1 MLMGPLKG
9 LRIVEMAGIGPA
21 PFCAMLLAD
30 MGAEVIRIDR
40 TARGDLGL
48 DLGKDP
54 RFDVLR
60 RGRKSIALDLKK
72 SEAVAAAKRLISQAD
87 VLVEGFRPGTMER
100 LGLGPEQFNSTNPK
114 LVYGRMTG
122 FGQEGPEAARAGHDI
137 NYIALAGVLST
148 IGRKDTAPVPPL
160 NLVGDFGGGAMFLAF
175 GILAAL
181 IERGRSGK
189 GQVVDAAM
197 IDGAAYLSTAIHGM
211 KALGLWQEERGTNI
225 LDSGAPWY
233 DTYATSDDKFIA
245 IGPVEQRFFQELL
258 VRLGINPAA
267 FPGQFDRARWPEMH
281 QRFADVFK
289 SKTREQ
295 WCEVMQGS
303 DACFAPV
310 LTLGEAP
317 LHPHNRARSTFID
330 IEGVIQPAP
339 APRFSR
345 SKTTTPQAPPII
357 GANADEILDGW
368 GFNPQEIATL
378 RETGALPEPSN
389 SELTA

>member
-1 MLMGPLKG
+1 MGPLKG
-9 LRIVEMAGIGPA
+9 LRVVEMAGIGPA

-72 SEAVAAAKRLISQAD
+72 PEAVAVAKRLISQAD

-100 LGLGPEQFNSTNPK
+100 LGLGPDQFTSTNPK

-122 FGQEGPEAARAGHDI
+122 FGQEGPEASRAGHDI

-148 IGRKDTAPVPPL
+148 IGRKGDAPVPPL

-175 GILAAL
+175 GIVAAL
-181 IERGRSGK
+181 FECGRSGK

-197 IDGAAYLSTAIHGM
+197 VDGAAYLTTAIHGM
-211 KALGLWQEERGTNI
+211 KASGLWHEERGSNI

-233 DTYATSDDKFIA
+233 DTYETSDGKFIA
-245 IGPVEQRFFQELL
+245 IGPVEQRFFRELL
-258 VRLGINPAA
+258 DRLGIDPTN
-267 FPGQFDRARWPEMH
+267 FPGQFDRARWPEMR
-281 QRFADVFK
+281 QRFAEAFR

-295 WCEVMQGS
+295 WCEVMEGS

-310 LTLGEAP
+310 LTMGEAP
-317 LHPHNRARSTFID
+317 LHPHNRVRDTFID
-330 IEGVIQPAP
+330 IEGVIQPGP

-345 SKTTTPQAPPII
+345 SKTTIPHAPPVI
-357 GANADEILDGW
+357 GANADQILDGW
-368 GFNPQEIATL
+368 GFDRQEIAAL
-378 RETGALPEPSN
+378 REAGALP
-389 SELTA
+389 

>member
-1 MLMGPLKG
+1 MGPLNG
-9 LRIVEMAGIGPA
+9 LRVVEMAGIGPA
-21 PFCAMLLAD
+21 PFCAMLLSD

-60 RGRKSIALDLKK
+60 RGRKSIALDLKNP
-72 SEAVAAAKRLISQAD
+72 EAVAAAKRLISQAD

-100 LGLGPEQFNSTNPK
+100 LGLGPDEFLSTNPK

-122 FGQEGPEAARAGHDI
+122 FGQVGPEASRAGHDI

-148 IGRKDTAPVPPL
+148 IGRKGTAPVPPL
-160 NLVGDFGGGAMFLAF
+160 NLVGDFGGGAMFLSF

-181 IERGRSGK
+181 FECSRSGK

-197 IDGAAYLSTAIHGM
+197 VDGAAYLSTAIHGM

-233 DTYATSDDKFIA
+233 DTYATSDGKFIA
-245 IGPVEQRFFQELL
+245 IGSVEQRFFRELL
-258 VRLGINPAA
+258 SRLEIDPAT
-267 FPGQFDRARWPEMH
+267 FPSQFDRGRWPEM
-281 QRFADVFK
+281 RERLADVFR

-317 LHPHNRARSTFID
+317 LHPHNRARDTFIN

-345 SKTTTPQAPPII
+345 SRTTNPHAPPTI
-357 GANADEILDGW
+357 GANADQVLDDW
-368 GFNPQEIATL
+368 GFDPQEIAAL
-378 RETGALPEPSN
+378 RKAGALP
-389 SELTA
+389 

>member
-1 MLMGPLKG
+1 MGPLND
-9 LRIVEMAGIGPA
+9 LRVVEMAGIGPA

-48 DLGKDP
+48 NLGSDP

-72 SEAVAAAKRLISQAD
+72 PEAVAAAKKLIAQAD

-100 LGLGPEQFNSTNPK
+100 LGLGPEECLAANPK

-137 NYIALAGVLST
+137 NYIALSGVLST
-148 IGRKDTAPVPPL
+148 IGRKDTSPVPPL

-175 GILAAL
+175 GIVTAL
-181 IERGRSGK
+181 FECGRSGK

-197 IDGAAYLSTAIHGM
+197 VDGAAYLSTAIHGM

-233 DTYATSDDKFIA
+233 DTYATSDGKYIA

-258 VRLGINPAA
+258 SRLQIDAA
-267 FPGQFDRARWPEMH
+267 TFPEQFDRARWPEM
-281 QRFADVFK
+281 RERLAEIFK
-289 SKTREQ
+289 SKTRDQ
-295 WCEVMQGS
+295 WCEVMTGS

-317 LHPHNRARSTFID
+317 LHPHNRARDTFID
-330 IEGVIQPAP
+330 IAGVIQPAP

-345 SKTTTPQAPPII
+345 SKTTIPHAPPVI
-357 GANADEILDGW
+357 GANADEVLNGW
-368 GFNPQEIATL
+368 GFAPQDITAL
-378 RETGALPEPSN
+378 RKSGAFS
-389 SELTA
+389 

>member
-1 MLMGPLKG
+1 MGPLKG
-9 LRIVEMAGIGPA
+9 LRVVEMAGIGPA

-30 MGAEVIRIDR
+30 MGAEVVRIDR

-72 SEAVAAAKRLISQAD
+72 PGGIATAKRLISQAD

-100 LGLGPEQFNSTNPK
+100 LGLGPDQFINTNPK

-122 FGQEGPEAARAGHDI
+122 FGQEGPEASRAGHDI

-148 IGRKDTAPVPPL
+148 IGRKGAAPVPPL

-175 GILAAL
+175 GIVAAL
-181 IERGRSGK
+181 FECSRSGK

-197 IDGAAYLSTAIHGM
+197 VDGAAYLSTAIHGM
-211 KALGLWQEERGTNI
+211 KALGLWQEKRGTNI

-233 DTYATSDDKFIA
+233 DTYATSDGKFIA

-258 VRLGINPAA
+258 ARLGIDPATL
-267 FPGQFDRARWPEMH
+267 PSQFDRARWPEM
-281 QRFADVFK
+281 RERLANVFK
-289 SKTREQ
+289 TKTREQ

-317 LHPHNRARSTFID
+317 LHPHNRARDTFID
-330 IEGVIQPAP
+330 IEGVIQPGP

-345 SKTTTPQAPPII
+345 SKTTIPHAPPVI
-357 GANADEILDGW
+357 GANADEILDDW
-368 GFNPQEIATL
+368 GFDRQEITAL
-378 RETGALPEPSN
+378 RDAGALP
-389 SELTA
+389 

>member
-1 MLMGPLKG
+1 MGPLNG
-9 LRIVEMAGIGPA
+9 LRVVEMAGIGPA

-30 MGAEVIRIDR
+30 MGAEIIRIDR

-72 SEAVAAAKRLISQAD
+72 PEAVEAAKRLIAQAD

-100 LGLGPEQFNSTNPK
+100 LGLGPDECLSANPK

-122 FGQEGPEAARAGHDI
+122 FGQDGPEASRAGHDI

-148 IGRKDTAPVPPL
+148 IGRKGTAPVPPL

-175 GILAAL
+175 GIVAAL
-181 IERGRSGK
+181 FECSRSGK

-197 IDGAAYLSTAIHGM
+197 VDGAAYLSTAIHGM
-211 KALGLWQEERGTNI
+211 KALSLWQEERGTNI

-233 DTYATSDDKFIA
+233 DTYATSDGKFIA

-258 VRLGINPAA
+258 VRLEIDPAT
-267 FPGQFDRARWPEMH
+267 FPGQFDRVRWPEM
-281 QRFADVFK
+281 RERLAGVFK
-289 SKTREQ
+289 RKTRDQ

-310 LTLGEAP
+310 LTLSEAP
-317 LHPHNRARSTFID
+317 LHPHNRVRDTFID

-345 SKTTTPQAPPII
+345 SKTSIPHAPPVI
-357 GANADEILDGW
+357 GANADQTLGDW
-368 GFNPQEIATL
+368 GFDPQEIAAL
-378 RETGALPEPSN
+378 RRSGALP
-389 SELTA
+389 

>member
-1 MLMGPLKG
+1 MGPLNG
-9 LRIVEMAGIGPA
+9 LRVVEMAGIGPA

-30 MGAEVIRIDR
+30 MGAEIIRIDR

-60 RGRKSIALDLKK
+60 RGRKSVALDLKK
-72 SEAVAAAKRLISQAD
+72 PEAVGAAKRLIAQAD

-100 LGLGPEQFNSTNPK
+100 LGLGPDECLSANPK

-122 FGQEGPEAARAGHDI
+122 FGQDGPEASRAGHDI

-148 IGRKDTAPVPPL
+148 IGRKGTAPVPPL

-175 GILAAL
+175 GIVAAL
-181 IERGRSGK
+181 FECSRSGK

-197 IDGAAYLSTAIHGM
+197 VDGAAYLSTAIHGM

-233 DTYATSDDKFIA
+233 DTYATSDGKFIA

-258 VRLGINPAA
+258 VRLEIDPAT
-267 FPGQFDRARWPEMH
+267 FPGQFDRVRWPEM
-281 QRFADVFK
+281 RERLASVFK
-289 SKTREQ
+289 SKTRDQ

-310 LTLGEAP
+310 LTLSEAP
-317 LHPHNRARSTFID
+317 LHPHNRARDTFID

-345 SKTTTPQAPPII
+345 SKTSISHVPPII
-357 GANADEILDGW
+357 GANADQALGDW
-368 GFNPQEIATL
+368 GFDPQEIAAL
-378 RETGALPEPSN
+378 RQAGALP
-389 SELTA
+389 

>member
-1 MLMGPLKG
+1 MGPLNG
-9 LRIVEMAGIGPA
+9 LRVVEMAGIGPA

-48 DLGKDP
+48 NLGSDP

-72 SEAVAAAKRLISQAD
+72 PEAVAAAKKLIAQTD

-100 LGLGPEQFNSTNPK
+100 LGLGPEECLAANPK

-137 NYIALAGVLST
+137 NYIALSGVLST
-148 IGRKDTAPVPPL
+148 IGRKDGAPVPPL

-175 GILAAL
+175 GIVTAL
-181 IERGRSGK
+181 FECGRSGK

-197 IDGAAYLSTAIHGM
+197 VDGAAYLSTAIHGM
-211 KALGLWQEERGTNI
+211 KALGLWREERGSNI

-233 DTYATSDDKFIA
+233 DTYATSDGKFVA

-258 VRLGINPAA
+258 SRLQIDLAT
-267 FPGQFDRARWPEMH
+267 FPEQFDRARWPEMRE
-281 QRFADVFK
+281 RFTEIFK
-289 SKTREQ
+289 SKTRDQ
-295 WCEVMQGS
+295 WCAVMTGS
-303 DACFAPV
+303 DSCFAPV
-310 LTLGEAP
+310 LTLSEAP
-317 LHPHNRARSTFID
+317 LHPHNRTRDTFID

-345 SKTTTPQAPPII
+345 SKTTIPHAPPVI
-357 GANADEILDGW
+357 GANADEVLNGW
-368 GFNPQEIATL
+368 GFAPQDITAL
-378 RETGALPEPSN
+378 RKSGALP
-389 SELTA
+389 